1 MRTRIPLDL
10 TMASPPARGR
20 VAIVLL
26 AICLATVVAD
36 LAAEYARFHL
46 LYQAQ
51 RAEKTQEAQEAQRQ
65 PPPRP
70 NEGMLIVGP
79 PVALNQFQERAENAD
94 TLCRITAVI
103 NIMVLIPTAI
113 VFMAWFYSAHKQ
125 LNDLGAQGL
134 KYSPGW
140 AVGSFFV
147 PFLNL
152 FRPYRIAQEIWRAS
166 NPERIASSADWKNGR
181 RSLLIVSWWL
191 CWIALCVLAPFFF
204 RLSFLDTNII
214 NAKLKLMSL
223 PIFAPV
229 KISYCMS
236 LASNINTSLN
246 QVIDGSLTGIIADA
260 FALVAGLLLI
270 RVIRAITRRQEQREA
285 ALRIT
290 EAPGFI
296 PANQVAAES
305 SAIEIARY
313 QARIAEP
320 ERNQREKRTFRVGAL
335 IRSIGVLGVA
345 VVVAML
351 LWMWRTPPPDPVAAE
366 HVVRQMKFVRVPK
379 GTFWM
384 GWHSIGNW
392 DSIGKQSKQV
402 TIDQDFELAAY
413 CVTQEQW
420 QAVMGNNPSWF
431 SREGVRSPEV
441 ASVSDEDLNRFP
453 VEMVAWKD
461 NARGIDVQEFL
472 RKLNEREQG
481 KGWKYRL
488 PKEAEWEYAC
498 RGAATSKEECSFDF
512 YFPKPTNDLSRNQ
525 ANFQSPGGGGRT
537 TKVGQYPPNK
547 LGLYDMHG
555 NVGQWCEGLYDNTR
569 SARVVRG
576 GSWDFGRAA
585 GRFPL
590 RPSDRFD
597 DVGFRVARVPSGN

>member
-1 MRTRIPLDL
+1 
-10 TMASPPARGR
+10 MAVTCANTNG
-20 VAIVLL
+20 I
-26 AICLATVVAD
+26 
-36 LAAEYARFHL
+36 
-46 LYQAQ
+46 
-51 RAEKTQEAQEAQRQ
+51 
-65 PPPRP
+65 
-70 NEGMLIVGP
+70 
-79 PVALNQFQERAENAD
+79 ALNQFQERAENAD
-94 TLCRITAVI
+94 TLCRITTVI
-103 NIMVLIPTAI
+103 NIIVLIPTAI
-113 VFMAWFYSAHKQ
+113 VFLAWFYSAHKY

-140 AVGSFFV
+140 AVASFFV

-152 FRPYRIAQEIWRAS
+152 YRPYRIAQEIWRAS

-181 RSLLIVSWWL
+181 RSLLIVFWWL
-191 CWIALCVLAPFFF
+191 CWIALCINAQFFF
-204 RLSFLDTNII
+204 R
-214 NAKLKLMSL
+214 MSL
-223 PIFAPV
+223 LVKPKLELISLAMMAPV
-229 KISYCMS
+229 KISFRMS
-236 LASNINTSLN
+236 LASNINTVLHNAVES
-246 QVIDGSLTGIIADA
+246 SLTGIIADA
-260 FALVAGLLLI
+260 CVLVTGLLLI
-270 RVIRAITRRQEQREA
+270 RIIVAITRRQEQREA

-313 QARIAEP
+313 QPRIAEP
-320 ERNQREKRTFRVGAL
+320 ERNQREKRTFRIGVL
-335 IRSIGVLGVA
+335 VRSIGVLGVA

-366 HVVRQMKFVRVPK
+366 HVIRQMKFVRVPK

-392 DSIGKQSKQV
+392 DSIGKQSKQSKQV

-420 QAVMGNNPSWF
+420 QAVMGNNPSCF
-431 SREGVRSPEV
+431 SREGLRSPEV
-441 ASVSDEDLNRFP
+441 AGVSDEDLKRFP

-512 YFPKPTNDLSRNQ
+512 YFAKPTNDLSRNQ
-525 ANFQSPGGGGRT
+525 ANFQSPGGDGRT

-555 NVGQWCEGLYDNTR
+555 NVGQWCEDLYDNTR

-576 GSWDFGRAA
+576 GGFDFGRAA
-585 GRFPL
+585 GRSPL

-597 DVGFRVARVPSGN
+597 FVGFRVARVPSGN